1 MVKLGIYS
9 GLTVAFCCALI
20 TSNVLATKTL
30 DLGMFA
36 LPASILTFPIMY
48 IINDVLSD
56 VYGFHAMRRTI
67 VVGFN
72 AITVAAIAYHLAT
85 TVPGIQPEMADAFAL
100 IFGGSWRILLGTFAS
115 YVLGSLLNSYLMAGL
130 KRRFDKY
137 LVFRCVVFTVA
148 GETADSC
155 VFHSVAFAGVYA
167 PEVILVMIGS
177 QILFKTLYEIVM
189 YLIARKV
196 LLAVRKHAGVEWVTK
211 SSSQIC

>member
-56 VYGFHAMRRTI
+56 VYGFLAMRRTI

-72 AITVAAIAYHLAT
+72 AITLRLSRTIWQLLFPVFSLKWRMHL
-85 TVPGIQPEMADAFAL
+85 
-100 IFGGSWRILLGTFAS
+100 
-115 YVLGSLLNSYLMAGL
+115 
-130 KRRFDKY
+130 
-137 LVFRCVVFTVA
+137 
-148 GETADSC
+148 
-155 VFHSVAFAGVYA
+155 H
-167 PEVILVMIGS
+167 
-177 QILFKTLYEIVM
+177 
-189 YLIARKV
+189 
-196 LLAVRKHAGVEWVTK
+196 
-211 SSSQIC
+211 

>member
-56 VYGFHAMRRTI
+56 VYGFLAMRRTI

-72 AITVAAIAYHLAT
+72 AITVAAIAYHLAII
-85 TVPGIQPEMADAFAL
+85 VPGIQPEMADAFAL
-100 IFGGSWRILLGTFAS
+100 ILGGSWRILLGTFAS

-148 GETADSC
+148 GETVDSC
-155 VFHSVAFAGVYA
+155 EFHSAAFVGVYA

-177 QILFKTLYEIVM
+177 QILF
-189 YLIARKV
+189 
-196 LLAVRKHAGVEWVTK
+196 
-211 SSSQIC
+211 

>member
-36 LPASILTFPIMY
+36 LPASILTFPIMH

-67 VVGFN
+67 VVGFK

-85 TVPGIQPEMADAFAL
+85 IVPGIQPEMADAFAL
-100 IFGGSWRILLGTFAS
+100 ILGGSWRILLGTFAS

-137 LVFRCVVFTVA
+137 LVFAVWFSLLQVKLSIRA
-148 GETADSC
+148 YSIQLLLL
-155 VFHSVAFAGVYA
+155 VY
-167 PEVILVMIGS
+167 
-177 QILFKTLYEIVM
+177 TL
-189 YLIARKV
+189 LR
-196 LLAVRKHAGVEWVTK
+196 
-211 SSSQIC
+211 

>member
-1 MVKLGIYS
+1 MVKLGICS

-56 VYGFHAMRRTI
+56 VYGFLAMRRTI

-72 AITVAAIAYHLAT
+72 AITVAAIAYHLAIIL
-85 TVPGIQPEMADAFAL
+85 PGIQPEMAD
-100 IFGGSWRILLGTFAS
+100 AS

-137 LVFRCVVFTVA
+137 LVFRCVVFAVA
-148 GETADSC
+148 GETVDSC
-155 VFHSVAFAGVYA
+155 VFHSVAFVGVYA

>member
-1 MVKLGIYS
+1 MVKLGICS

-56 VYGFHAMRRTI
+56 VYGFLAMRRTI

-72 AITVAAIAYHLAT
+72 AITVAAIAYHLAIIL
-85 TVPGIQPEMADAFAL
+85 PGIQPEMADAFAL
-100 IFGGSWRILLGTFAS
+100 ILGGSWRILLGKFAS

-137 LVFRCVVFTVA
+137 LVFRCVVFAVA
-148 GETADSC
+148 GETVDSC
-155 VFHSVAFAGVYA
+155 VFHSVAFVGVYA

-177 QILFKTLYEIVM
+177 QILF
-189 YLIARKV
+189 
-196 LLAVRKHAGVEWVTK
+196 
-211 SSSQIC
+211 

>member
-56 VYGFHAMRRTI
+56 VYGFHAMRHTI

-72 AITVAAIAYHLAT
+72 AITVAAIAYHLAIIL
-85 TVPGIQPEMADAFAL
+85 PGIQPEMADAFAL
-100 IFGGSWRILLGTFAS
+100 ILGGSWRILLGTFAS

-137 LVFRCVVFTVA
+137 LVFRCVVF
-148 GETADSC
+148 
-155 VFHSVAFAGVYA
+155 A
-167 PEVILVMIGS
+167 PEVILVMIGF